1 LDVPTPPLLVTRV
14 AAVIYRLSPRQYPE
28 FMLVQ
33 SSAHNPP
40 YWEILHAPLTAGT
53 TPLALFL
60 RLVEHDAGFTQH
72 GTPQPTSFQSK
83 VPFWGEQLPPNVPA
97 GNETSLSIEVPFG
110 AVPQL
115 APRHYSDVRWVMV
128 TDAVSLL
135 RFPEHVALVMA
146 VADAIDASHQR

>member
-1 LDVPTPPLLVTRV
+1 MNAGVLPANNMYDMPADIMLVLLAIQGDVD
-14 AAVIYRLSPRQYPE
+14 AAVVE
-28 FMLVQ
+28 
-33 SSAHNPP
+33 A
-40 YWEILHAPLTAGT
+40 
-53 TPLALFL
+53 LALFL

-115 APRHYSDVRWVMV
+115 APRLYSDVCWVMV